1 MTRAA
6 PLSFYRDNARWLAAG
21 FALTFASS
29 FGQTFFISL
38 FAGEIQA
45 AYGLSDGEWGTV
57 YTVATLASA
66 AVLFQLGAVADRV
79 ALQRL
84 ALVVAAA
91 YALVALGMAAAAGSV
106 IVLCLLIFGLR
117 LAGQGMMS
125 HMALTA
131 MGRWFRANR
140 GKAVAVAG
148 LGFAVGEAV
157 LPAVTV
163 MAMGWLGWR
172 WTWVAV
178 AGLLLAVLAPLF
190 ARLLASARV
199 PRAEGGAGGMPGLDG
214 RHWTRSEVLGHWAF
228 WALMPAVLTPSFIGT
243 VVFFHQVHVAET
255 KGWALSLM
263 ALGYPVYAGLT
274 VTASL
279 AGGWVVDRVGPAR
292 LLPVLLLP
300 MAAGAAVLG
309 AAGTVAGW
317 FAVLALLGL
326 TQGMVQA
333 TWGALWPDL
342 YGTRHLGGVR
352 AMSTTAMVFSTA
364 IGPGIT
370 GLMIDAGLS
379 LPDQAGAM
387 ALWCLGVSLFL
398 LGVLRGLGAQALGR

>member
-1 MTRAA
+1 MRRT
-6 PLSFYRDNARWLAAG
+6 LSFYSDNARWLGAG

-45 AYGLSDGEWGTV
+45 AYGLSDGGWGTV

-79 ALQRL
+79 RLDRL
-84 ALVVAAA
+84 ALGVALSYAVVALA
-91 YALVALGMAAAAGSV
+91 MAAGGSSV
-106 IVLCLLIFGLR
+106 ILLCVLVFGLR
-117 LAGQGMMS
+117 LSGQGMMS
-125 HMALTA
+125 HLAITA

-140 GKAVAVAG
+140 GKAVAFAG
-148 LGFAVGEAV
+148 LGFATGEAV
-157 LPAVTV
+157 LPALTV
-163 MAMGWLGWR
+163 ALIDLAGWR
-172 WTWVAV
+172 AVWFAV
-178 AGLLLAVLAPLF
+178 AAVLLAVFAPLF
-190 ARLLASARV
+190 ARLLVSGRV
-199 PRAEGGAGGMPGLDG
+199 PRGEGASEGVTGLEG
-214 RHWTRSEVLGHWAF
+214 RHWSRREVLRHWAF

-243 VVFFHQVHVAET
+243 VIFFHQVHVSEV
-255 KGWALSLM
+255 KGWALSTM

-279 AGGWVVDRVGPAR
+279 TGGWLVDRIGPAR

-300 MAAGAAVLG
+300 MGAGAAALG

-317 FAVLALLGL
+317 FATLALMGL

-333 TWGALWPDL
+333 TWGALWPEL
-342 YGTRHLGGVR
+342 YGTRHLGAVR
-352 AMSTTAMVFSTA
+352 AMATTAMVFSTA

-370 GLMIDAGLS
+370 GLLIDAGID
-379 LPDQAGAM
+379 LPGQAGAM
-387 ALWCLGVSLFL
+387 ALWCLGVSAFL
-398 LGVLRGLGAQALGR
+398 LGVLRGLGAQAVRR